1 MMNQNEKSRLSQP
14 DIWLRHIVHAPITS
28 LCIVLVFIV
37 IASIGIKDLQ
47 FRGDYNIFFDKGN
60 AQLKAFDRI
69 QAEFAKTDNLAILIA
84 PKNGDVFTPETLT
97 LIKNITD
104 DAWQTP
110 YSSRVDSITNYQHTE
125 ADGDDLAVRDL
136 VPNDLV
142 LTAQAITK
150 IRQVALNTP
159 ETRNAIVS
167 KKGDL
172 AVVNITVQL
181 PEKDKTVEIAETYD
195 YVTKMLSKYEQD
207 NPDVHF
213 YKAGLVAMNYALMQ
227 SAQQDITHLVPGMFL
242 VILAVLI
249 ILLRSTLSVFATLI
263 VIITAV
269 LSTVGLSGW
278 LGLSINVATVNIPT
292 LILTLSVADCV
303 HIIATMRHQMQQGES
318 KSAAIIHSLKMDVM
332 PVIITSVTTAVGFF
346 MMNMSDS
353 PVLRTFGNLAA
364 IGVMIACLLSLVLL
378 PILLQLLPIKIPA
391 KPTQQSTAIID
402 SIADAIIKYR
412 HFLLISSTLVII
424 AGAALIPL
432 NTINDDSV
440 KYFNKG
446 SDFRTVADYMQEH
459 ISGMGTIS
467 VVIDSGEDQGIVDP
481 QYLKTVENFTHWLRE
496 QPEVDHVASLTDI
509 LKRLNQNMHADNQTY
524 YRLPTNRQ
532 LSAQYLLMYEMS
544 LPYGLD
550 LNNQINIAKSA
561 LKVQITTENL
571 GSHKFIALE
580 SRINHWFEDHNLGG
594 KVKSITQSSPSL
606 MFAHIG
612 SKNMRSMLISLPISL
627 IMISGLLVLALRSFK
642 LGLYSIIPNMAP
654 AVIGFG
660 IWALLSGEINLA
672 LSVVASLTLG
682 IVVDD
687 CVHFLTKY
695 QVARKQGMSAQD
707 AVRYSFHNV
716 GRALWVTSVVLI
728 AGFCVLTLS
737 TFRLNSDMGKLSSM
751 IIFIALV
758 IDFVFLPSC
767 LMFFD
772 KKEQSEPMI
781 NQDQLQE

>member
-1 MMNQNEKSRLSQP
+1 MHQHDKGRLLRP
-14 DIWLRHIVHAPITS
+14 DVWLQRLVSTPLIS
-28 LCIVLVFIV
+28 LGVIGLLII

-60 AQLKAFDRI
+60 EQLLSFERI
-69 QAEFAKTDNLAILIA
+69 QAEFAKTDNLAILVA
-84 PKNGDVFTPETLT
+84 PDNGNVFTPKILT
-97 LIKNITD
+97 LIQDLTEA
-104 DAWQTP
+104 AWQTP
-110 YSSRVDSITNYQHTE
+110 YSSRVDSLTNYQHTQAN
-125 ADGDDLAVRDL
+125 ADDIVVHDL
-136 VPNDLV
+136 VERGIPF
-142 LTAQAITK
+142 TAKTIEN
-150 IRQVALNTP
+150 IRQVALNAP

-167 KKGDL
+167 QNGDI

-181 PEKDKTVEIAETYD
+181 PEKNKTAEIAEVYQFVTQTISQLKAD
-195 YVTKMLSKYEQD
+195 Y
-207 NPDVHF
+207 PDVQF
-213 YKAGLVAMNYALMQ
+213 YRAGLVAMNYALMQ

-242 VILAVLI
+242 VILAVLV
-249 ILLRSTLSVFATLI
+249 ILLRSALSVFATLI
-263 VIITAV
+263 CIIAAV
-269 LSTVGLSGW
+269 TSTVGLAGW

-303 HIIATMRHQMQQGES
+303 HIIATMRHQMQLGQG
-318 KSAAIIHSLKMDVM
+318 KSAAIVHSMKMDVM

-364 IGVMIACLLSLVLL
+364 IGVLIACLFSLTLL
-378 PILLQLLPIKIPA
+378 PVLLQLLPIKIGSR
-391 KPTQQSTAIID
+391 TTSQSTLFID
-402 SIADAIIKYR
+402 KIADVVVKYKLM
-412 HFLLISSTLVII
+412 LLIASSMAIVG
-424 AGAALIPL
+424 GAFLIPS

-446 SDFRTVADYMQEH
+446 NDFRQVADFMQEH

-467 VVIDSGEDQGIVDP
+467 VVVNSGQDQGIVDP
-481 QYLKTVENFTHWLRE
+481 EFLNTVDDFTAWLRQ

-509 LKRLNQNMHADNQTY
+509 LKRLNKNMHGDDASY
-524 YRLPTNRQ
+524 YRLPTNRE

-550 LNNQINIAKSA
+550 LNNQINVAKSA
-561 LKVQITTENL
+561 IKVQVTTENL
-571 GSHKFIALE
+571 GSQQFIDLE
-580 SRINHWFEDHNLGG
+580 KRINLWFEQHNPNN
-594 KVKSITQSSPSL
+594 KIHNIAQSSPSL

-612 SKNMRSMLISLPISL
+612 AKNMRSMLISLPISL

-654 AVIGFG
+654 ALIGFG
-660 IWALLSGEINLA
+660 LWALISGEINLA

-695 QVARKQGMSAQD
+695 QLARKQGQSAED
-707 AVRYSFHNV
+707 AVRFAFHNV
-716 GRALWVTSVVLI
+716 GRALWITSVVLI
-728 AGFCVLTLS
+728 AGFYVLTLS
-737 TFRLNSDMGKLSSM
+737 TFRLNSDMGILSTL
-751 IIFIALV
+751 IIFLALV

-772 KKEQSEPMI
+772 KKPTTNTVHVVKPIQK
-781 NQDQLQE
+781 

>member
-1 MMNQNEKSRLSQP
+1 MHQHYKGRLSQP
-14 DIWLRHIVHAPITS
+14 DVWLQHLVHAPIVS
-28 LCIVLVFIV
+28 LCVVAILLI

-60 AQLKAFDRI
+60 AQLQSFERI
-69 QAEFAKTDNLAILIA
+69 QAEFAKTDNLAILVA
-84 PKNGDVFTPETLT
+84 PDDGNVFTVKTLT
-97 LIKNITD
+97 LIQELTEA
-104 DAWQTP
+104 AWQTP
-110 YSSRVDSITNYQHTE
+110 YSSRVDSLTNYQHTQAQE
-125 ADGDDLAVRDL
+125 DDLAVHDL
-136 VPNDLV
+136 VPRGSRLDTN
-142 LTAQAITK
+142 AIDE
-150 IRQVALNTP
+150 IRQIAINAP

-167 KKGDL
+167 QKGDL

-181 PEKDKTVEIAETYD
+181 PEKDKTAEIAEVYQF
-195 YVTKMLSKYEQD
+195 VTQMLTKFQAEHS
-207 NPDVHF
+207 DVHF
-213 YKAGLVAMNYALMQ
+213 YRAGLVAMNYALIQ

-242 VILAVLI
+242 VILAVLV
-249 ILLRSTLSVFATLI
+249 ILLRSALSVFATLI
-263 VIITAV
+263 CIISAV
-269 LSTVGLSGW
+269 VSTVGLAGW

-303 HIIATMRHQMQQGES
+303 HIIATMRHQMQLGQR
-318 KSAAIIHSLKMDVM
+318 KSAAIMHSMKMDVM

-364 IGVMIACLLSLVLL
+364 IGVLIACLLSLVLL
-378 PILLQLLPIKIPA
+378 PVLLQLLPIKVGSKTTA
-391 KPTQQSTAIID
+391 QSTFAID
-402 SIADAIIKYR
+402 KIADMIVKYR
-412 HFLLISSTLVII
+412 LSLLITSTLVII

-446 SDFRTVADYMQEH
+446 SDFRQVADYMQEH

-467 VVIDSGEDQGIVDP
+467 VVVNSGQDQGIVDP
-481 QYLKTVENFTHWLRE
+481 QFLQTVDAFTAWLRT
-496 QPEVDHVASLTDI
+496 QPEVDHVSSLTDI
-509 LKRLNQNMHADNQTY
+509 LKRLNKNMHGDDDSY
-524 YRLPTNRQ
+524 YHLPTSRE

-550 LNNQINIAKSA
+550 LNNQINVAKSA
-561 LKVQITTENL
+561 IKVQVTTENL
-571 GSHKFIALE
+571 GSHDFINLE
-580 SRINHWFEDHNLGG
+580 DRINLWFEQHNSGG
-594 KVKSITQSSPSL
+594 KVHDVTQSSPSL

-627 IMISGLLVLALRSFK
+627 IMISGLLALALRSLK

-654 AVIGFG
+654 ALIGFG
-660 IWALLSGEINLA
+660 LWGVISGEINLA

-695 QVARKQGMSAQD
+695 QMARQQGQSAED
-707 AVRYSFHNV
+707 AVRYAFHSV

-728 AGFCVLTLS
+728 AGFYVLTLS
-737 TFRLNSDMGKLSSM
+737 TFRLNSDMGTLSTL
-751 IIFIALV
+751 IIFLALV

-772 KKEQSEPMI
+772 KKSVASTVDVAKP
-781 NQDQLQE
+781 LRK